1 MNSTTRVIVNV
12 TDENDNKPEFLE
24 RFHKVT
30 VLASDPEITRT
41 NELQNDDNSLF
52 LLDNDPNGNMTQL
65 DANMLEDFE
74 SNFETAEKWEETAAE
89 AFNESSELLSN
100 ALFRYYI
107 SF

>member
-74 SNFETAEKWEETAAE
+74 SNFEIWNIRVLVLRPFPRLLKP
-89 AFNESSELLSN
+89 EL
-100 ALFRYYI
+100 
-107 SF
+107 

>member
-24 RFHKVT
+24 RFQKVT
-30 VLASDPEITRT
+30 VLAADPEET
-41 NELQNDDNSLF
+41 NYELQNDQDNSLF

-65 DANMLEDFE
+65 DVNMLEDFE
-74 SNFETAEKWEETAAE
+74 ANFETAEKWEETPAE

-100 ALFRYYI
+100 ALFR
-107 SF
+107 